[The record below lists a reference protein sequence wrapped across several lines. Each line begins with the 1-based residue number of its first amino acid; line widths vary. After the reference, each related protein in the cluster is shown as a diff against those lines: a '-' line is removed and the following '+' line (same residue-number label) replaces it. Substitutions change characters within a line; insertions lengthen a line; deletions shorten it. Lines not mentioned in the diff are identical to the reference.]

1 MDRINYSNR
10 LQDKAIQLLNTIYG
24 VLLNKE
30 LNSVHT
36 AVCRVITARKA
47 LHKCIDNLLLSR
59 AP

>member
-10 LQDKAIQLLNTIYG
+10 LQDKAIQLLNSIYG

-36 AVCRVITARKA
+36 AVRRVIIARKP
-47 LHKCIDNLLLSR
+47 LHKCNDTLLLSR